1 MNIFGFE
8 ITRKNNQS
16 GIDINTVI
24 RRLEAL
30 YELASGIS
38 INPEMAMQSP
48 TVQAIVQAV
57 SRRISTLPVQVLRK
71 TVTSNGRT
79 IKEVLPDHPVAR
91 LLRRPN
97 DRQSSVEYWLD
108 ATSVLVRY
116 GNFYAF
122 KARGQTGPIRR
133 LEPLHPSAVT
143 VEQRDDLSIIYRVK
157 LTNGQQVEYTPT
169 QIHHVRGVSRDFVT
183 GSSPVMDVAESIAL
197 EIAAEKF
204 GAAFFGNGAMPGL
217 IFKYAPGSQGFKSDE
232 EVKRFTEDVQKVF
245 AKKGRFKSLL
255 IPKGIE
261 LADPLTVD
269 NEKTQFLATRQYQR
283 TVIAGAFGVP
293 PHMVGDLSKGTFNNV
308 EQQSLAF
315 VMNVVQPY
323 CRIFEAAMERD
334 LLTDA
339 DRASG
344 VIIRFNLDAALRAD
358 YKTRQEGLNLMR
370 QAGVISAN
378 EWREMEGLNPIS
390 EEDGGDEYWRRG
402 PSGQSADPPS
412 NAPDPN
418 NTDDESDTNE
428 DEDESDED

>member
-57 SRRISTLPVQVLRK
+57 SRRIATLPVQVLRK
-71 TVTSNGRT
+71 TVTSDGRT
-79 IKEVLPDHPVAR
+79 IKQVLPDHPVAR

-143 VEQRDDLSIIYRVK
+143 VEQRDDLSITYRVT

-169 QIHHVRGVSRDFVT
+169 QIHHVRGASRDFVT
-183 GSSPVMDVAESIAL
+183 GNSPVMDVAESIAL

-245 AKKGRFKSLL
+245 AKRGRFKSLL

-261 LADPLTVD
+261 LDDPLTVD

-339 DRASG
+339 DRANG
-344 VIIRFNLDAALRAD
+344 IVIRFNLDAALRAD

-378 EWREMEGLNPIS
+378 EWREMEGMNPIS
-390 EEDGGDEYWRRG
+390 DEDGGNEYWRRG

-428 DEDESDED
+428 DEDESDEN